1 MISIVQSQVAKTG
14 IVIEESK
21 QPIRGSSQEK
31 AKELAIAAYYSRKI
45 N

>member
-1 MISIVQSQVAKTG
+1 MISIVQSQAAKTG

-21 QPIRGSSQEK
+21 QPIRGSPQEK
-31 AKELAIAAYYSRKI
+31 AKELAIAAYHSRKI